1 MGLANAGHSYPTAI
15 LPLVPNPEPSP
26 EQGGRLSKR
35 QRWLLA
41 GASLLLGVVVAL
53 LLGLGDTAGESKT
66 TTEPVS
72 TTVTTVIEP
81 TTTEMVTSTA
91 PASQPA
97 LGKSAASMQPSASV
111 KTTTKRTSTEVQ
123 TKPTATRVTTTPG
136 HGVLASDS
144 LILLLVG
151 LALALLLGAASGQRL
166 KLGIAGTQVEV
177 APETRHRA
185 YELTFARL
193 PTADPALI
201 QLVAH
206 GAVGKLAEDY
216 WGAPARPPDKE
227 IKAAV
232 EETLSTVGEVAPAEV
247 ASAET
252 EPPNAAPPQTAP
264 PAPDD
269 S

>member
-1 MGLANAGHSYPTAI
+1 MPPI
-15 LPLVPNPEPSP
+15 PNPEQSP
-26 EQGGRLSKR
+26 EQGARLSKR

-72 TTVTTVIEP
+72 TAVTTVIEP
-81 TTTEMVTSTA
+81 TTTEAVTSTA

-97 LGKSAASMQPSASV
+97 LGKSATSMQPSASV
-111 KTTTKRTSTEVQ
+111 KTTTKRTSTEVR
-123 TKPTATRVTTTPG
+123 TKPTATRVTTIPG

-151 LALALLLGAASGQRL
+151 LALALLFGAASGQRL
-166 KLGIAGTQVEV
+166 KLGIGGTQVEV
-177 APETRHRA
+177 APETRHKA
-185 YELTFARL
+185 IVEAEALL
-193 PTADPALI
+193 PNADPELI
-201 QLVAH
+201 KLVAH

-232 EETLSTVGEVAPAEV
+232 EETLSTVGEVA
-247 ASAET
+247 SAET
-252 EPPNAAPPQTAP
+252 APPQTAAP
-264 PAPDD
+264 PSDD
-269 S
+269 G